1 MWQEIVSDKEAQEY
15 EVVNNSLKIEIKWQ
29 FHVFEL
35 QV

>member
-15 EVVNNSLKIEIKWQ
+15 EVVNNSLKIEIKRQ